1 MIHMKVIAK
10 VATESKHREWTTK
23 TIVRQNIGGMDDSGC
38 RSLLGPFLYNTGA
51 GDNKYNN
58 NHPG

>member
-23 TIVRQNIGGMDDSGC
+23 TIVRQNTGGVDDSGC
-38 RSLLGPFLYNTGA
+38 RSLLGAISIQQRYRRQQIQ
-51 GDNKYNN
+51 
-58 NHPG
+58 